1 MNIKIHSIKFDAD
14 QKLIDFIEAKLSKL
28 SQIFDNIVGFEVF
41 LRLENSQ
48 TSENKITEIRVEIP
62 NNDLFAS
69 RQSKTFEEST
79 AQCVDALKV
88 QLVRYKEKLR
98 RNKK

>member
-1 MNIKIHSIKFDAD
+1 MNVKIHSIKFDAD
-14 QKLIDFIEAKLSKL
+14 QKLINFIEAKLSKL

-48 TSENKITEIRVEIP
+48 TAENKITEIRVEIP

-79 AQCVDALKV
+79 ALCVDALKV
-88 QLVRYKEKLR
+88 QLIKYKDKLR
-98 RNKK
+98 RK

>member
-28 SQIFDNIVGFEVF
+28 SQIFDNIVGCEVF

-69 RQSKTFEEST
+69 RQSKTFEEPT

-88 QLVRYKEKLR
+88 QLVRYKES
-98 RNKK
+98 